1 MEEKDKMFLRKIYI
15 NDVFEENNIND
26 GFEEKIIYDV
36 FEEKIIYDVFQE
48 KKKSVGTFGYT
59 TRGSN
64 FFVSFCCVEYVAERI
79 LPICFKC

>member
-1 MEEKDKMFLRKIYI
+1 MDHIKTLTNGQHENIYISLCHQLAKQYLCTVEEKDKMFLRKIYI

-48 KKKSVGTFGYT
+48 KNKYQ
-59 TRGSN
+59 
-64 FFVSFCCVEYVAERI
+64 
-79 LPICFKC
+79 